1 MTAELVRPNVSGAH
15 WGGFDLDRLRIA
27 ALARAV
33 QTRLPYLHH
42 CISSLEKMAPVIGG
56 PLTFAR
62 RFASRQGAFG
72 FSHARCSSLN
82 GVRAICSDPQV
93 RRSTALRI
101 ELRAASSFRAPMEG
115 TLQLSGADDRPT
127 VYFFCGRL
135 RV

>member
-56 PLTFAR
+56 PPDDRPTVRIEAGGV
-62 RFASRQGAFG
+62 RFSR
-72 FSHARCSSLN
+72 ARCSSLN

-127 VYFFCGRL
+127 VYFCCGRL